1 MTKPIIVA
9 RLFASELNRNINEFG
24 IIGVSFIRVETNPIS
39 GQQPSFEFGFNDTGF
54 GALTVS
60 SYVRRSDYNR
70 LGSDES
76 TAKELDGQAECITLN
91 LSSYPSL
98 REVTNAQK
106 LATSLDRKV
115 EKLQNIE
122 GKAKTFSDYLLYAF
136 HALKVTHIYA
146 ESWSESQGKSS
157 WTMYKKSDAKI
168 LVAAYVGELATQM
181 NWKT

>member
-1 MTKPIIVA
+1 MSISIIVA
-9 RLFASELNRNINEFG
+9 RLFAAELNRNINEFG
-24 IIGVSFIRVETNPIS
+24 IVGVSFSRVGANPIS
-39 GQQPSFEFGFNDTGF
+39 GQQPNFEFGFNDTGF
-54 GALTVS
+54 GALTAS
-60 SYVRRSDYNR
+60 SYVRRSDYNS

-76 TAKELDGQAECITLN
+76 TARELDGQAECITLN

-106 LATSLDRKV
+106 IAASLDRKV
-115 EKLQNIE
+115 KKLQDIE
-122 GKAKTFSDYLLYAF
+122 GKAKSFSDYLLYAF

-157 WTMYKKSDAKI
+157 WTMYKKSDVKM